1 MGVGVALNHGRWRNT
16 IEFYSLACTTKSS
29 QPKRLC
35 GKFCKITRDGQGVAK
50 SHITMF
56 CMDQVSTSYEV
67 IIMNRMYNMKLN
79 TGIKSLGLN

>member
-1 MGVGVALNHGRWRNT
+1 MGGGGIQLNFIHL
-16 IEFYSLACTTKSS
+16 LAQPKVH

-35 GKFCKITRDGQGVAK
+35 GKFCKITCDGQGVAK